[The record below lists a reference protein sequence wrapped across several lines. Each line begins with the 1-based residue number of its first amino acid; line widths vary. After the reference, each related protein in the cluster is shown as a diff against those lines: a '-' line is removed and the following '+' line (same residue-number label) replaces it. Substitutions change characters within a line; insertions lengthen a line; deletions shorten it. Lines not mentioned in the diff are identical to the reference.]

1 MGFPDETDRLLQR
14 QAEEVLNLTTD
25 VYDWLSEFNRDRAKL
40 EMLPISERDE
50 FQVLQLRRL
59 ARSIFTS
66 SKVPVAAAVYG
77 PSQVGKSL
85 FMGAV
90 LRPQSHDYSPLGR
103 DEALGEPS
111 YYKDLSFDTDLNPQS
126 GSNEATALVTRFTT
140 KERMAEGP
148 SPEFPVMVKALT
160 RAEWL
165 RVLARGFH
173 GECRA
178 EDSKIWDENNM
189 ETMVSQIAKVS
200 PGKEV
205 DSKWRMDI
213 MDAFSYMTGI
223 DRRGFPCKSALLNS
237 ILSRYPL
244 SDEGYTQVVANLFWG
259 NWSSMTG
266 LFTRI
271 NAFLERLYSPDHDP
285 CILTHW
291 AGVRF
296 LLDSQRSKFHD
307 RPTSKVWK
315 RVEWSDF
322 QLKDRSGW
330 MVLEYNPGSG
340 NGREDLET
348 MQAAM
353 LELVLPILPH
363 RLNDDWRQVIEN
375 MDFLDI
381 PGMRAGRQG
390 TEAGKRTSAD
400 TVEEQMEIVKRGKV
414 SYLFERCTEE
424 RQIQTLM
431 LLSRGGNL
439 EVSNQMK
446 DHINKWGRT
455 RYGDRIWPRGV
466 TDDTPALFVG
476 MTGIDDEFRNREIY
490 ADKSLYEARLG
501 QLADALDDVFND
513 FGGKGKPFT
522 NAYPIRYPG
531 TWDTNEAM
539 RQKNDPIKWDKAK
552 EAFMASDA
560 VARYVRDKEHRWD
573 IAMTDGDGGQSLIA
587 AGIHLVTS
595 STDKQNQLQQEIN
608 RLRAEILQLSRA
620 WYVDP
625 DANVDREK
633 RIKAGN
639 KMVNWLTEDPQSAYD
654 KIYALQNILTL
665 QDGAEAMLADCA
677 EIKSKRHGDPLP
689 DTLRAYLSDWAK
701 KEVPRRYNE
710 YIKTHKFDEFEWLD
724 PEDMGTFVR
733 YLQDYLTC
741 EKCITAL
748 IDQLD
753 PVIHLKTRDE
763 SARRRARRKYTQ
775 IIMNDYIMN
784 PGPSWAAIKG
794 QQLIVDGDEVHE
806 DDSFIKPLEAYA
818 DYGLAASFTKRWVE
832 RVPQALAA
840 GAGDH
845 VQIPPGNSEL
855 WDILAPFEG
864 RY

>member
-14 QAEEVLNLTTD
+14 QSEEVLNLTTD
-25 VYDWLSEFNRDRAKL
+25 VYDWLSEFNRDRQKL

-50 FQVLQLRRL
+50 FEVLQLRRL
-59 ARSIFTS
+59 AGSLFTS

-90 LRPQSHDYSPLGR
+90 LRPQSHDFSPLGR

-111 YYKDLSFDTDLNPQS
+111 YYKDLSFDNDLNPQS

-140 KERMAEGP
+140 KERLPEGP
-148 SPEFPVMVKALT
+148 SPNFPVIVKALK

-178 EDSKIWDENNM
+178 EESKIWDENNM
-189 ETMVSQIAKVS
+189 ESMVSQIAKVS
-200 PGKEV
+200 PAQAV

-223 DRRGFPCKSALLNS
+223 DRRGFPCKAALLNS

-244 SDEGYTQVVANLFWG
+244 SEEGYTQVVANLFWG
-259 NWSSMTG
+259 NWSSLTG

-271 NAFLERLYSPDHDP
+271 NTFLKRLQSDHHDP
-285 CILTHW
+285 CIWTHW

-296 LLDSQRSKFHD
+296 LLDSQRSKFHE
-307 RPTSKVWK
+307 RPTSQCWK
-315 RVEWSDF
+315 RVEWADF
-322 QLKDRSGW
+322 HLRNEKGW
-330 MVLEYNPGSG
+330 MVLDYEPGSA
-340 NGREDLET
+340 NGQEDLET

-363 RLNDDWRQVIEN
+363 RLNDDWRQVIER

-424 RQIQTLM
+424 KQIQTLM

-446 DHINKWGRT
+446 DHINKWGRN
-455 RYGDRIWPRGV
+455 RYGDKVWPRQIR
-466 TDDTPALFVG
+466 DDVPALFVG

-490 ADKSLYEARLG
+490 ADKSLYEARLS

-513 FGGKGKPFT
+513 FGGKGKAFT
-522 NAYPIRYPG
+522 TAYPIRYPG
-531 TWDTNEAM
+531 TWDTNEAQ
-539 RQKNDPIKWDKAK
+539 RQKNDPVKWQKAK
-552 EAFMASDA
+552 EAFLLSDL
-560 VARYVRDKEHRWD
+560 VTKYVRDKEKRWD
-573 IAMTDGDGGQSLIA
+573 VAMTDGDGGQSLIA
-587 AGIHLVTS
+587 AGIRSVTTA
-595 STDKQNQLQQEIN
+595 TDKQRQLSKEISE
-608 RLRAEILQLSRA
+608 LRGRILQLARA
-620 WYVDP
+620 WFVDP

-633 RIKAGN
+633 RIAAGE
-639 KMVNWLTEDPQSAYD
+639 KVVNWLTQDPMKSYD
-654 KIYALQNILTL
+654 RIFGLQEVLSL
-665 QDGAEAMLADCA
+665 QDGAEAMLADCCD
-677 EIKSKRHGDPLP
+677 IISKRHGDPLP
-689 DTLRAYLSDWAK
+689 STLRNFLSDWAK
-701 KEVPRRYNE
+701 KEVPRKWNE
-710 YIKTHKFDEFEWLD
+710 YTRQHEEGAPWLD
-724 PEDMGTFVR
+724 VEDMGTFVR
-733 YLQDYLTC
+733 YLQDYLTSDR
-741 EKCITAL
+741 IINGL
-748 IDQLD
+748 IEQLT
-753 PVIHLKTRDE
+753 PVVHLKTRDE
-763 SARRRARRKYTQ
+763 AARRTARRKYTQ

-784 PGPSWAAIKG
+784 PGPSWDAIKS
-794 QQLIVDGDEVHE
+794 QQLVVDGDQVHE
-806 DDSFIKPLEAYA
+806 DDSFIKPLEAYSE
-818 DYGLAASFTKRWVE
+818 YGLGASFTKRWVE
-832 RVPQALAA
+832 RVPQALAQ

-855 WDILAPFEG
+855 YDILSPFEG
-864 RY
+864 KYN